1 MTDIGVDEQHARIRV
16 LLVDDHDLVR
26 RGVEQ
31 ALVGEVDLEVVG
43 EAVDGVEAVA
53 LSESLRPDV
62 VVMDI
67 HMPRCDGIDATGMI
81 RRSLPG
87 IRVLMLSES
96 ESDDDLFGALRAG
109 ASGFIMKST
118 DMSQFGGLVRSV
130 AEGGAVFTPSV
141 AAKLVARLN
150 EQPRAVASIERLTA
164 RERDVARLLARGV
177 GNREIAVELFI
188 SENTVKNHVRAIL
201 EKLRVRTRTEVAL
214 VVTRE
219 DLARGAD

>member
-43 EAVDGVEAVA
+43 EAIDGVEAVA

>member
-1 MTDIGVDEQHARIRV
+1 MTQIGADEQHARIRV

-31 ALVGEVDLEVVG
+31 ALMAEMDLEVVG
-43 EAVDGVEAVA
+43 EAADGEIAVS

-67 HMPRCDGIDATGMI
+67 HMPRCDGIDATALI

-96 ESDDDLFGALRAG
+96 ETDDDLFAALRAG
-109 ASGFIMKST
+109 ASGFVLKST
-118 DMSQFGGLVRSV
+118 DMGQLGAMVRSV

-150 EQPRAVASIERLTA
+150 EQPRPVGAIERLTV

-201 EKLRVRTRTEVAL
+201 EKLRVRTRTEAAL
-214 VVTRE
+214 LVTRE
-219 DLARGAD
+219 DGARAD